1 MRIAGVIP
9 ARWGS
14 TRFPGKS
21 LAILAGKSVIQRVY
35 ERVSAAQRLDMVVV
49 ATDDER
55 IRKAVE
61 LFGGKFVMTRG
72 DHPSGTDR
80 VAEAVSGMDADI
92 VINIQGD
99 EPFIEPAVI
108 DELASA
114 MVTEPEWDMG
124 TAAVPIDSQEELL
137 DPSVVK
143 VVWGQDH
150 RAIYFS
156 RSVIPFDRDR
166 EYDLKKSVYWRHV
179 GIYAYRT
186 AFLQKIVATPQ
197 CLAERVE
204 KLEQL
209 RALHIGARMKIIET
223 VHVGVGIDTPAD
235 LEKAETLMKS
245 GGWL

>member
-21 LAILAGKSVIQRVY
+21 LAILGGKPVIQRVY
-35 ERVSAAQRLDMVVV
+35 ERVSAARSLDVVVV
-49 ATDDER
+49 ATDDDR

-61 LFGGKFVMTRG
+61 LFGGRFVMTRS

-80 VAEAVSGMDADI
+80 VAEAVSGIDADI

-108 DELASA
+108 DDLATA
-114 MVTEPEWDMG
+114 METEPGWDMG
-124 TAAVPIDSQEELL
+124 TAAVPIDRAEDLK

-150 RAIYFS
+150 QAIYFS

-166 EYDLKKSVYWRHV
+166 EYHFSDCVYWRHV
-179 GIYAYRT
+179 GIYAYRK
-186 AFLQKIVATPQ
+186 AFLQKLVTAPQ
-197 CLAERVE
+197 CLAEKVE

-235 LEKAETLMKS
+235 LARAEQLMKS
-245 GGWL
+245 EGWL